1 MYSLLRLVPPASGP
15 PPVVAAF
22 DVDGTLT
29 TGDCVTPF
37 LRRAAGR
44 RLWTTL
50 LRHPLALAAAAARRD
65 RDRLKEL
72 ACSALRGIES
82 TEIEHLG
89 DAFARE
95 VGAGR
100 LRDDTVAR
108 LRRHRELGHT
118 VIFASASLDPYLVPL
133 GGSLGVDAIVC
144 TVLERATQWHEVGIE
159 RRGRE
164 DHRVSEL
171 TGRLV
176 GANCRG
182 AEKARRVR
190 DWLLE
195 NDLADAELWAYGDS
209 SGDDELLA
217 LADRPLRVDGIRV
230 DPEPR

>member
-1 MYSLLRLVPPASGP
+1 VYSLLRLVPPASGP
-15 PPVVAAF
+15 SPVVAAF

-50 LRHPLALAAAAARRD
+50 LRHPVALAGSAARRD

-82 TEIEHLG
+82 AEIEHLG
-89 DAFARE
+89 EAFARE

-108 LRRHRELGHT
+108 LRRHRELAHT
-118 VIFASASLDPYLVPL
+118 VILASASLDPYLVPL
-133 GGSLGVDAIVC
+133 GRSLGVDAVVC
-144 TVLERATQWHEVGIE
+144 TVLERGAD
-159 RRGRE
+159 GR
-164 DHRVSEL
+164 L
-171 TGRLV
+171 TGRLA

-190 DWLLE
+190 DWLRE
-195 NDLADAELWAYGDS
+195 NDLAGAELWAYGDS

-230 DPEPR
+230 DPEPVAEPPPEPSTMGGR

>member
-1 MYSLLRLVPPASGP
+1 VYSLLRLVPPASGP

-72 ACSALRGIES
+72 ACSALRGSES

-89 DAFARE
+89 EVFARE

-133 GGSLGVDAIVC
+133 GGSLGVDAVVC
-144 TVLERATQWHEVGIE
+144 TVLERGAD
-159 RRGRE
+159 GR
-164 DHRVSEL
+164 L

-209 SGDDELLA
+209 SGDDALLA
-217 LADRPLRVDGIRV
+217 LADHPLRVDGIRV
-230 DPEPR
+230 DAEPR

>member
-15 PPVVAAF
+15 SPVVAAF

-50 LRHPLALAAAAARRD
+50 LRHPVALAGSAARRD

-82 TEIEHLG
+82 AEIEHLG
-89 DAFARE
+89 EAFARE

-108 LRRHRELGHT
+108 LRRHRALAHT
-118 VIFASASLDPYLVPL
+118 VILASASLDPYLVPL
-133 GGSLGVDAIVC
+133 GRSLGVDAVVC
-144 TVLERATQWHEVGIE
+144 TVLERGAD
-159 RRGRE
+159 GR
-164 DHRVSEL
+164 L
-171 TGRLV
+171 TGRLA

-190 DWLLE
+190 GWLRE
-195 NDLADAELWAYGDS
+195 NDLAGAELWAYGDS

-230 DPEPR
+230 GPEPVAEPPPEPSTKGGR

>member
-1 MYSLLRLVPPASGP
+1 MYSLLRLVPPAPGP
-15 PPVVAAF
+15 LPVVAAF

-50 LRHPLALAAAAARRD
+50 LRHPLALAASAARRD
-65 RDRLKEL
+65 RDRLKEI

-82 TEIEHLG
+82 TEIEHIG
-89 DAFARE
+89 AAFARE

-118 VIFASASLDPYLVPL
+118 VVLASASLDPYLVPL
-133 GGSLGVDAIVC
+133 GRSLGVDGVVC
-144 TVLERATQWHEVGIE
+144 TVLERD
-159 RRGRE
+159 R
-164 DHRVSEL
+164 D
-171 TGRLV
+171 GRLSGRVV

-190 DWLLE
+190 DWLRE
-195 NDLADAELWAYGDS
+195 HDLVDAELWAYGDS
-209 SGDDELLA
+209 SGDEELLA
-217 LADRPLRVDGIRV
+217 LADHPLRVDGIRV

>member
-1 MYSLLRLVPPASGP
+1 MYSLLRLVPPAPGP

-50 LRHPLALAAAAARRD
+50 LRHPLAIGASLARRD

-72 ACSALRGIES
+72 ACSALSGIES
-82 TEIEHLG
+82 TELEQLG
-89 DAFARE
+89 DDFARE
-95 VGAGR
+95 VGAER

-118 VIFASASLDPYLVPL
+118 VILASASLDPYLVPL
-133 GGSLGVDAIVC
+133 GRSLGVDAVVC
-144 TVLERATQWHEVGIE
+144 TMLERGAD
-159 RRGRE
+159 GR
-164 DHRVSEL
+164 L
-171 TGRLV
+171 TGRLE

-190 DWLLE
+190 DWLRDS
-195 NDLADAELWAYGDS
+195 DLADAELWAYGDS
-209 SGDDELLA
+209 GGDDELLA
-217 LADRPLRVDGIRV
+217 LADHPLRVDGVRI

>member
-133 GGSLGVDAIVC
+133 GGSLGVDAVVC
-144 TVLERATQWHEVGIE
+144 TVLERGAD
-159 RRGRE
+159 GR
-164 DHRVSEL
+164 L

-217 LADRPLRVDGIRV
+217 LADHPLRVDGIRV
-230 DPEPR
+230 DPEPVAEPPAEPSTMGGR

>member
-15 PPVVAAF
+15 PPVVAAV
-22 DVDGTLT
+22 DGDGTLT

-50 LRHPLALAAAAARRD
+50 LRHPLTLAASAAQRD

-72 ACSALRGIES
+72 ACSALRGSES

-89 DAFARE
+89 EAFARE

-118 VIFASASLDPYLVPL
+118 VILASASLDPYLVPL
-133 GGSLGVDAIVC
+133 GRSLGVDAVVC
-144 TVLERATQWHEVGIE
+144 TVLER
-159 RRGRE
+159 GR
-164 DHRVSEL
+164 DGRL

-182 AEKARRVR
+182 AEKARRVQE
-190 DWLLE
+190 WLRE
-195 NDLADAELWAYGDS
+195 NGHADAELWAYGDS

>member
-72 ACSALRGIES
+72 ACSALRGSES

-89 DAFARE
+89 EVFARE

-118 VIFASASLDPYLVPL
+118 VILASASLDPYLVPL
-133 GGSLGVDAIVC
+133 GRSLGVDAVVC
-144 TVLERATQWHEVGIE
+144 TVLER
-159 RRGRE
+159 GR
-164 DHRVSEL
+164 DGRL

-190 DWLLE
+190 GWLRE
-195 NDLADAELWAYGDS
+195 HDLADAELWAYGDS

>member
-133 GGSLGVDAIVC
+133 GGSLGVDAVVC
-144 TVLERATQWHEVGIE
+144 TVLERGAD
-159 RRGRE
+159 GR
-164 DHRVSEL
+164 L

-182 AEKARRVR
+182 TEKARRVR

-195 NDLADAELWAYGDS
+195 NYLADAELWAYGDS
-209 SGDDELLA
+209 SGDDALLA
-217 LADRPLRVDGIRV
+217 LADHPLRVDGIRV
-230 DPEPR
+230 DAEPR

>member
-1 MYSLLRLVPPASGP
+1 MPSASGP

-29 TGDCVTPF
+29 IGDCVTPF

-50 LRHPLALAAAAARRD
+50 LRHPLALVASAAHRD

-72 ACSALRGIES
+72 ACSALRGIEA
-82 TEIEHLG
+82 TEIEQLG
-89 DAFARE
+89 RAFARE
-95 VGAGR
+95 VGEER

-118 VIFASASLDPYLVPL
+118 VILASASLDPYLMPL
-133 GGSLGVDAIVC
+133 GSSLGVDAVVC
-144 TVLERATQWHEVGIE
+144 TVLEQGLD
-159 RRGRE
+159 GR
-164 DHRVSEL
+164 L

-182 AEKARRVR
+182 AEKARRVQE
-190 DWLLE
+190 WLRE
-195 NDLADAELWAYGDS
+195 NGLADAELWAYGDS

-217 LADRPLRVDGIRV
+217 LADHPLRVDGIRV
-230 DPEPR
+230 GPEPR

>member
-1 MYSLLRLVPPASGP
+1 VYSLLRLVPPASGP

-37 LRRAAGR
+37 LRRAAGT

-89 DAFARE
+89 EAFARE

-118 VIFASASLDPYLVPL
+118 VILASASLDPYLVPL
-133 GGSLGVDAIVC
+133 GRSLGVDAVVC
-144 TVLERATQWHEVGIE
+144 TVLER
-159 RRGRE
+159 GR
-164 DHRVSEL
+164 DGRL

-190 DWLLE
+190 GWLRE
-195 NDLADAELWAYGDS
+195 HDLADAELWAYGDS
-209 SGDDELLA
+209 LGDDDLLA

>member
-50 LRHPLALAAAAARRD
+50 VRHPLALAAAAARRD

-89 DAFARE
+89 EAFARE

-118 VIFASASLDPYLVPL
+118 VILASASLDTYLVPL
-133 GGSLGVDAIVC
+133 GRSLGVDAVVC
-144 TVLERATQWHEVGIE
+144 TVLER
-159 RRGRE
+159 GR
-164 DHRVSEL
+164 DGRL

-190 DWLLE
+190 GWLGQ
-195 NDLADAELWAYGDS
+195 NNLADAELWAYGDS

-217 LADRPLRVDGIRV
+217 LADHPLRVDGIRV

>member
-1 MYSLLRLVPPASGP
+1 MYSLLRLVPPAPGP
-15 PPVVAAF
+15 LPVVAAF

-50 LRHPLALAAAAARRD
+50 LRHPLALAASAARRD
-65 RDRLKEL
+65 RDRLKEI

-82 TEIEHLG
+82 TEIEHIG
-89 DAFARE
+89 AAFARE

-118 VIFASASLDPYLVPL
+118 VVLASASLDPYLVPL
-133 GGSLGVDAIVC
+133 GRSLGVDGVVC
-144 TVLERATQWHEVGIE
+144 TVLERD
-159 RRGRE
+159 RDGRL
-164 DHRVSEL
+164 S
-171 TGRLV
+171 GRLV

-190 DWLLE
+190 DWLRE
-195 NDLADAELWAYGDS
+195 HDLVDAELWAYGDS

-217 LADRPLRVDGIRV
+217 LADHPLRVDGIRV
-230 DPEPR
+230 DLEPR

>member
-1 MYSLLRLVPPASGP
+1 VYSLLRLVPSASGP
-15 PPVVAAF
+15 PSVVAAF

-44 RLWTTL
+44 QLWTTL
-50 LRHPLALAAAAARRD
+50 LRHPLALVTSAARRD

-72 ACSALRGIES
+72 ACSALRGIEA

-89 DAFARE
+89 EAFARE

-118 VIFASASLDPYLVPL
+118 VILASASLDPYLVPL
-133 GGSLGVDAIVC
+133 GSSLGVDAVVC
-144 TVLERATQWHEVGIE
+144 TVLER
-159 RRGRE
+159 GR
-164 DHRVSEL
+164 DGRL

-176 GANCRG
+176 GENCRG

-190 DWLLE
+190 DWLRA

-209 SGDDELLA
+209 AGDDELLA
-217 LADRPLRVDGIRV
+217 LADHPLRVDGIRV

>member
-1 MYSLLRLVPPASGP
+1 VYSLLRLVPPASGP

-89 DAFARE
+89 EALARE

-118 VIFASASLDPYLVPL
+118 VILASASLDPYLVPL
-133 GGSLGVDAIVC
+133 GRSLGVDAVVC
-144 TVLERATQWHEVGIE
+144 TVLER
-159 RRGRE
+159 GR
-164 DHRVSEL
+164 DGRF

-190 DWLLE
+190 GWLLE
-195 NDLADAELWAYGDS
+195 HDLADAELWAYGDS

>member
-1 MYSLLRLVPPASGP
+1 VYSLLRLVPPASGP

-133 GGSLGVDAIVC
+133 GGSLGVDAVVC
-144 TVLERATQWHEVGIE
+144 TVLERGAD
-159 RRGRE
+159 GR
-164 DHRVSEL
+164 L

-209 SGDDELLA
+209 SGDNALLA
-217 LADRPLRVDGIRV
+217 LAHRPLRVDGIRV
-230 DPEPR
+230 DAEPR

>member
-37 LRRAAGR
+37 LRRAAGT

-72 ACSALRGIES
+72 ACSALRGSES

-89 DAFARE
+89 EVFARE

-118 VIFASASLDPYLVPL
+118 VILASASLDPYLVPL
-133 GGSLGVDAIVC
+133 GRSLGVDAVVC
-144 TVLERATQWHEVGIE
+144 TVLER
-159 RRGRE
+159 GR
-164 DHRVSEL
+164 DGRL

-190 DWLLE
+190 GWLRE
-195 NDLADAELWAYGDS
+195 HDLADAELWAYGDS

>member
-1 MYSLLRLVPPASGP
+1 VYSLLRLVPPASGP

-50 LRHPLALAAAAARRD
+50 LRHPLALGAAAARRD

-89 DAFARE
+89 EAFARE

-118 VIFASASLDPYLVPL
+118 VILASASLDPYLVPL
-133 GGSLGVDAIVC
+133 GRSLGVDAVVC
-144 TVLERATQWHEVGIE
+144 TVLER
-159 RRGRE
+159 GR
-164 DHRVSEL
+164 DGRL

-190 DWLLE
+190 GWLRE
-195 NDLADAELWAYGDS
+195 HDLADAELWAYGDS